1 MKNLNRNDEWKVEKG
16 IKGQMLPQI
25 FMVAINVMR
34 IINTQD
40 NISFAVYLV
49 FAGFSFSNF

>member
-40 NISFAVYLV
+40 IHSLYNISFAVSSLC
-49 FAGFSFSNF
+49 